1 MTPPDMGSPFEET
14 NTPIESIDLVL
25 DVSVFG
31 QLFLIGVALT
41 LISSLVGAIF
51 VMRYEPLKILANRT

>member
-14 NTPIESIDLVL
+14 YTPIESSDLVL

-51 VMRYEPLKILANRT
+51 VMRYEPL